1 MERIGLVGL
10 SWRHGGAEEL
20 ARFTIPETAR
30 ADLLPRLA
38 RSLGVTELVYLATCN
53 RVELAFVVPSGRA
66 IGGYRPRIYRELT
79 GSEPAP
85 GEAER
90 ILRAWAG
97 EGAAEHLLLVAAGL
111 DSARPGETEIAG
123 QVRAAYETA
132 RGLGL
137 VGSRLELLFEHALRV
152 SARVHRDTHVGE
164 RRVSLAEIAFDRIR
178 ERLARTPGDVA
189 AVGVS
194 PMTERACR
202 ELAARGAGIVVVNRT
217 LPRAEAL
224 AAEVGAR
231 AVALDAFRDD
241 PAPVEALI
249 SATGSP
255 DPVLDRAALERLA
268 ARAPSGEA
276 PLVVDMA
283 VPPDIDPED
292 AARVGLERIG
302 MNQIVA
308 IAEEN
313 RRDRLVELADA
324 RTIVDEAL
332 EELRNR
338 IVERH
343 LAPVLAALQR
353 RYRATAAQGVE
364 RLLRRELRGLGDDEQ
379 RAVRR
384 WAETLA
390 RRFAHIPTAGLRA
403 LARHGG
409 NEAVDRFLAGLDR
422 DLAEELARAAADA
435 GEAPVVASDEEDLT

>member
-10 SWRHGGAEEL
+10 SWRNGGADAL
-20 ARFTIPETAR
+20 ARFTIPEPERAGRLPALAR
-30 ADLLPRLA
+30 A
-38 RSLGVTELVYLATCN
+38 LGVAELAYLATCN
-53 RVELAFVVPSGRA
+53 RVELAFVVPPGEA
-66 IGGYRPRIYRELT
+66 IGPYRARVYRELT
-79 GSEPAP
+79 GRDPAP

-90 ILRAWAG
+90 TLRAWAG

-123 QVRAAYETA
+123 QVRAAYDLA
-132 RGLGL
+132 RSLGL

-152 SARVHRDTHVGE
+152 AARVHRDTHVGE

-178 ERLARTPGDVA
+178 ERLARTPGAVA
-189 AVGVS
+189 AIGVS

-202 ELAARGAGIVVVNRT
+202 ELAADGAEIVVVNRT
-217 LPRAEAL
+217 LSRAEAL
-224 AAEVGAR
+224 AREVGGR
-231 AVALDAFRDD
+231 AVPLDRFREQ
-241 PAPVEALI
+241 PAAVEAVI
-249 SATGSP
+249 SATSSP

-283 VPPDIDPED
+283 VPPDVDPED
-292 AARVGLERIG
+292 AARVGIERVG
-302 MNQIVA
+302 MNQIIA

-332 EELRNR
+332 EELRHR

-353 RYRATAAQGVE
+353 RYRATATEGVD
-364 RLLRRELRGLGDDEQ
+364 RLLRKELRGLGEDEQ

-384 WAETLA
+384 WAEMLA

-403 LARHGG
+403 LARHAG

-422 DLAEELARAAADA
+422 DLADELSRAA
-435 GEAPVVASDEEDLT
+435 EAASGAPAVVRDEEDLP